1 MRPLNWMLHDSAA
14 TSNGCFASRLDGTN
28 PGDERAC
35 TVNSVAPVNWA
46 PTAQLLMLVVAF
58 ALIPI
63 GWTVARNRRYGI
75 ATIWRALVVLTLFL
89 TFDLVVFGAYTR
101 LSDSGLGCP
110 DWPGCYGT
118 ATPLHAHDHIVAA
131 QAVMPDGPVT
141 PAKAWIEMIHRFLAA
156 TVGALILVL
165 TLIAVC
171 VPKAEAGRKGRWLCV
186 AALVW
191 VAIQGAFGALT
202 VTLKLYPAIVSA
214 HWLGGMVLLLLLMF
228 LFTHA
233 GQAKAPLPGR
243 LWWAVLAVLCLLMVQ
258 LALGAWV
265 SSNYAAIACA
275 DFPTCQGSWWP
286 PMDFDE
292 GFTLLRP
299 LGQGAGGGAIGTSAL
314 TAIHVAH
321 RLGAL
326 VIALAVAG
334 LAWQLWR
341 APKGAWRQTALA
353 LVAVLLW
360 QFGSGVSAA
369 VLGWPLLAAL
379 GHSAGAAVLLLV
391 LARTVARAEPT
402 GS

>member
-1 MRPLNWMLHDSAA
+1 M
-14 TSNGCFASRLDGTN
+14 
-28 PGDERAC
+28 
-35 TVNSVAPVNWA
+35 NSVAPVNLA
-46 PTAQLLMLVVAF
+46 PTGQLLMLVVAF

-75 ATIWRALVVLTLFL
+75 ASIWRALVVLTLFL

-118 ATPLHAHDHIVAA
+118 ASPVHAHAEIAAA

-156 TVGALILVL
+156 TVGALIAAL
-165 TLIAVC
+165 TLIAFVM
-171 VPKAEAGRKGRWLCV
+171 PKAEAGPKGRWLC
-186 AALVW
+186 ALALVW

-214 HWLGGMVLLLLLMF
+214 HWLGGMVLLLLLVF
-228 LFTHA
+228 LSTHA
-233 GQAKAPLPGR
+233 GRIKAPLPR
-243 LWWAVLAVLCLLMVQ
+243 RQWRAAVAVLGLVMVQ

-275 DFPTCQGSWWP
+275 DFPVCQGSWWP
-286 PMDFDE
+286 EMNFGE
-292 GFTLLRP
+292 AFTILRP
-299 LGQGAGGGAIGTSAL
+299 LGQGATGGAVGTAAL

-321 RLGAL
+321 RIGAS

-341 APKGAWRQTALA
+341 AAKGAWRNTALA
-353 LVAVLLW
+353 LSGVLLW
-360 QFGSGVSAA
+360 QWGSGISTA

-379 GHSAGAAVLLLV
+379 GHSAGAAALLLI
-391 LARTVARAEPT
+391 LARTVARAETT